1 MQDKY
6 LFEYAVIRYVP
17 KVEREEF
24 INVGVILFCNEL
36 KFLRVKYSLP
46 TEKILALAPDAD
58 LEEIKTSLLSFARIS
73 EGSPESGPIGS
84 FALAERFRWLT
95 STRSTIVQTSQVH
108 PGFCDNADEM
118 LERVWK
124 EMVG

>member
-24 INVGVILFCNEL
+24 INIGVILFCSDL
-36 KFLRVKYSLP
+36 KFLKTKYQIN

-58 LEEIKTSLLSFARIS
+58 LNEIKSSLLSFSRIC
-73 EGSPESGPIGS
+73 EGSAESGPIGS
-84 FALAERFRWLT
+84 LPLAERFRWLT
-95 STRSTIVQTSQVH
+95 ATRSTIVQTSQVH

-118 LERVWK
+118 LERVWR

>member
-24 INVGVILFCNEL
+24 INVGVILFCNPL
-36 KFLRVKYSLP
+36 KFLGIRYELN

-58 LEEIKTSLLSFARIS
+58 LEEIKSSLLSFSRIC
-73 EGSPESGPIGS
+73 EGAPESGPIGS
-84 FALAERFRWLT
+84 LPLAERFRWLT
-95 STRSTIVQTSQVH
+95 ATRSTIVQTSQVH

-118 LERVWK
+118 LERVWR

>member
-36 KFLRVKYSLP
+36 KFLGIRYELN
-46 TEKILALAPDAD
+46 TQKILALAPDTD
-58 LEEIKTSLLSFARIS
+58 LPELKSSLLSFARICAGFGINVRPRLCGLS
-73 EGSPESGPIGS
+73 WLSRRPLALLV
-84 FALAERFRWLT
+84 ALALLGVTASAGF
-95 STRSTIVQTSQVH
+95 SRS
-108 PGFCDNADEM
+108 
-118 LERVWK
+118 
-124 EMVG
+124 